1 MKRWKELIFA
11 VLGSTLTGFA
21 VSTLLTPNKIVC
33 GGVSGVSTI
42 LFQTLGVPLGVTLG
56 VANLVLLLLSWFVL
70 GKDFVWRTL
79 VGTATFTVAAEIFS
93 YLPALSDNTFLA
105 TVFGGVLY
113 GFGVGV
119 TLAMG
124 YSTGGTDILGRLF
137 QVAFPHSSVGSL
149 LRICDGAV
157 ILSSLLVF
165 RNVELVLFG
174 IISLFISTFTI
185 DYFIGKLNVSK
196 MVFVITEKGD
206 EIAHYLVST
215 SPRGVTLVDAV
226 GAYSNEPKKMMFC
239 VMKSNEVPLFQKK
252 ILEIDPGAFIV
263 YSESTQIQG
272 NGFRVYR

>member
-1 MKRWKELIFA
+1 MIE
-11 VLGSTLTGFA
+11 
-21 VSTLLTPNKIVC
+21 P
-33 GGVSGVSTI
+33 
-42 LFQTLGVPLGVTLG
+42 
-56 VANLVLLLLSWFVL
+56 
-70 GKDFVWRTL
+70 
-79 VGTATFTVAAEIFS
+79 
-93 YLPALSDNTFLA
+93 
-105 TVFGGVLY
+105 
-113 GFGVGV
+113 
-119 TLAMG
+119 
-124 YSTGGTDILGRLF
+124 
-137 QVAFPHSSVGSL
+137 
-149 LRICDGAV
+149 
-157 ILSSLLVF
+157 
-165 RNVELVLFG
+165 
-174 IISLFISTFTI
+174 LFISTFTI